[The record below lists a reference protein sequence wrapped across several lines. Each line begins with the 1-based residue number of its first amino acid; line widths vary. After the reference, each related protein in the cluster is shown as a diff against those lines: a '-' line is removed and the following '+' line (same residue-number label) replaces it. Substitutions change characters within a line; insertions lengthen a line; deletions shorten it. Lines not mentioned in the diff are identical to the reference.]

1 MLRASLIFICCLSI
15 LFGCNPKSSSI
26 ENPDNPS
33 SDSTKINPVKQVY
46 LDIDIEKDWQLD
58 SFKIESGQIF
68 TNLLSGYN
76 LTYAEIHESSLVFN
90 EQLDVRK
97 LRQGMYCSTLS
108 LPNDST
114 KEIKYFVYHES
125 PFRKVVLDFTD
136 SISAY
141 SYKPR
146 VDTIRATIASRVNKT
161 LYHSIL
167 DAGVSYELGLD
178 LAQVFAWQ
186 VDFFKIDTGDY
197 FKVIFDKLMIDDE
210 MVGFGS
216 IYAAEFRHKKDTF
229 QAFTYLFNNKRQY
242 YDEEGN
248 SLKRAFLK
256 APLKYSRISS
266 RYTKRRFHP
275 VLKRY
280 KSHLGTDYAAP
291 RGTPIMSVGDGVVIA
306 AAYTRGNGRY
316 VKVKHNATYTTQY
329 LHMSKF
335 AKGIR
340 KGKRVSQGDVI
351 GYVGSTGLAT
361 GPHLCFRFWQNGK
374 QVDPYRVIVPPS
386 DPLPDEEKSSYL
398 EAISIWQKDLKQAQ
412 FRS

>member
-1 MLRASLIFICCLSI
+1 LRKANLISIFLLSI
-15 LFGCNPKSSSI
+15 LLGCNSSSTSP
-26 ENPDNPS
+26 ENPDNTPAT
-33 SDSTKINPVKQVY
+33 STEQQAKKLTY
-46 LDIDIEKDWQLD
+46 LDIDLEESWELD
-58 SFKIESGQIF
+58 SFKIERNEIF
-68 TNLLSGYN
+68 TDLLSGYN
-76 LTYAEIHESSLVFN
+76 LSYAEIHKSSVVFG

-97 LRQGMYCSTLS
+97 LREGVYCSSLS
-108 LPNDST
+108 VPSDSS
-114 KEIKYFVYHES
+114 KHIKYFIYHES

-136 SISAY
+136 SIRSY
-141 SYKPR
+141 SYVPT
-146 VDTIRATIASRVNKT
+146 VDTVQATIASRVDKT

-197 FKVIFDKLMIDDE
+197 FKVIFDKLLIDGE
-210 MVGFGS
+210 MVGYGA

-229 QAFTYLFNNKRQY
+229 QAFTYLFKDKRQY
-242 YDEEGN
+242 YDADGN

-266 RYTKRRFHP
+266 RYTKRRYHP

-280 KSHLGTDYAAP
+280 KAHLGTDYAAP
-291 RGTPIMSVGDGVVIA
+291 KGTPIMSVGDGVVIA

-386 DPLPDEEKSSYL
+386 DPLPDEEKTAYL
-398 EAISIWQKDLKQAQ
+398 EAIDVWKKELQITKL
-412 FRS
+412 

>member
-1 MLRASLIFICCLSI
+1 LRKANLISIFLLSI
-15 LFGCNPKSSSI
+15 LLGCNSSSTSP
-26 ENPDNPS
+26 ENPDNTPA
-33 SDSTKINPVKQVY
+33 TPTEQQAKKLTY
-46 LDIDIEKDWQLD
+46 LDIDLEESWELD
-58 SFKIESGQIF
+58 SFKIERNEIF
-68 TNLLSGYN
+68 TDLLSGYN
-76 LTYAEIHESSLVFN
+76 LSYAEIHKSSVVFG

-97 LRQGMYCSTLS
+97 LREGVYCSSLS
-108 LPNDST
+108 VPSDSS
-114 KEIKYFVYHES
+114 KHIKYFIYHES

-136 SISAY
+136 SIRSY
-141 SYKPR
+141 SYVPT
-146 VDTIRATIASRVNKT
+146 VDTVQATIASRVDKT

-197 FKVIFDKLMIDDE
+197 FKVIFDKLLIDGE
-210 MVGFGS
+210 MVGYGA

-229 QAFTYLFNNKRQY
+229 QAFTYLFKDKRQY
-242 YDEEGN
+242 YDADGN

-266 RYTKRRFHP
+266 RYTKRRYHP

-280 KSHLGTDYAAP
+280 KAHLGTDYAAP
-291 RGTPIMSVGDGVVIA
+291 KGTPIMSVGDGVVIA

-386 DPLPDEEKSSYL
+386 DPLPDEEKTAYL
-398 EAISIWQKDLKQAQ
+398 EAIDVWKKELQITKL
-412 FRS
+412 